1 MTEVNFEDWMKL
13 DLRVGKILE
22 AELHPDAD
30 KLYVIKVDIGE
41 ETPRTIV
48 SGLRDHYEL
57 EELKGRKIIVFAN
70 LKPAKLR
77 GIMSEGMLLAAGK
90 DDKCVLLDLEK
101 DIEVGSKIS

>member
-1 MTEVNFEDWMKL
+1 MENISFEDWMKL

-48 SGLRDHYEL
+48 SGLRDHY
-57 EELKGRKIIVFAN
+57 
-70 LKPAKLR
+70 
-77 GIMSEGMLLAAGK
+77 
-90 DDKCVLLDLEK
+90 
-101 DIEVGSKIS
+101 

>member
-1 MTEVNFEDWMKL
+1 MKNISFEDWMKL

-57 EELKGRKIIVFAN
+57 DSLIGRKIIVFAN

-77 GIMSEGMLLAAGK
+77 GIESEGMLLAAGK
-90 DDKCVLLDLEK
+90 DDKCVLLNLES
-101 DIEVGSKIS
+101 DIGVGSKVT